1 MRDRELEF
9 DRKKHIL
16 YSRHAKMVLRDWI
29 KKEYGSEAE
38 KVWDGVQRQYVKFL
52 KDAPDFGGKKS
63 PHAAQIYDS
72 ILLFAYCTSEPR
84 KHSLEEL
91 QPVSFEIFMAP
102 FRILGK
108 LFNAN
113 HKWTMN
119 LLGFI
124 FKAANGRANKHAEKY
139 PDDFAAIIR
148 PYDRKN
154 GIVRYSFTKC
164 PVAEFAK
171 QQGITEWIPLMC
183 NCDYIALAHI
193 NAGLIR
199 TGTCTEC
206 GECDYLVVGDDNPIM
221 NQYEQIKGEKGLI
234 VSREVCTE

>member
-1 MRDRELEF
+1 MKDRELEF

-16 YSRHAKMVLRDWI
+16 YSRHAKRVLRGWI
-29 KKEYGSEAE
+29 KREYGLEAE

-52 KDAPDFGGKKS
+52 EDASDFGGKKS

-72 ILLFAYCTSEPR
+72 ILLFAYCASEPKR
-84 KHSLEEL
+84 HSLEEL
-91 QPVSFEIFMAP
+91 QPVSFEIFMAS

-119 LLGFI
+119 LLGLI
-124 FKAANGRANKHAEKY
+124 FNAANRKANKHAEKY
-139 PDDFAAIIR
+139 PDDFTAVIQA
-148 PYDRKN
+148 YDREN

-171 QQGITEWIPLMC
+171 KHGITE
-183 NCDYIALAHI
+183 
-193 NAGLIR
+193 
-199 TGTCTEC
+199 
-206 GECDYLVVGDDNPIM
+206 
-221 NQYEQIKGEKGLI
+221 
-234 VSREVCTE
+234 